1 MDSIESPNETRF
13 AYRSA
18 FLTIA
23 TIDLDR
29 SVRFYR
35 DLLQREP
42 DFYKP
47 RVYAEFE
54 LSGMKLGLFCPKDTN
69 REEFGD
75 SRGSGMSIC
84 WEVEDLDEAIA
95 HLVATGRA
103 PTTEIGH
110 ASHGREIY
118 IYDPDGNR
126 LILHQSIANTNPL
139 R

>member
-1 MDSIESPNETRF
+1 MDSIEPRGTRF

-47 RVYAEFE
+47 LVYAEFRLIE
-54 LSGMKLGLFCPKDTN
+54 LKLGIFCPKESN
-69 REEFGD
+69 RSEFGD

-84 WEVEDLDEAIA
+84 WEVEDLDGAIA
-95 HLVATGRA
+95 HLVAIGRA
-103 PTTEIGH
+103 SATEISH

-118 IYDPDGNR
+118 VYDPDGNR
-126 LILHQSIANTNPL
+126 LILHQSIA
-139 R
+139 